1 MNANSKGAYYS
12 ARKEYVE
19 SMAPTLSALRDFG
32 TLEYARTYTTEEEF
46 IKLADTIGGCVFL
59 DVTAVK
65 EDEILK
71 DIARIVLIDE
81 INPHKLTPKYVIT
94 DIEKKRSVSLLFRK

>member
-1 MNANSKGAYYS
+1 MRENTKGAYYS

-19 SMAPTLSALRDFG
+19 SMAPVLSALRDFG

-46 IKLADTIGGCVFL
+46 VKIADTIGGCVFL
-59 DVTAVK
+59 DVTAVS

-81 INPHKLTPKYVIT
+81 INPHKLTPKLVIT
-94 DIEKKRSVSLLFRK
+94 DVEKKRAVSPLFRK